1 MTSLRTEERAA
12 PWPRAIALTGRPNRG
27 TGLAKGATPVLEAV
41 SYAFSS
47 EGRPFGHPGPLRALG
62 AAQQTG
68 GMFTVCPP
76 ADPSRTT
83 PNGCIVYPAC
93 VRDLCGSVGKHTFS
107 HAQGHMVVGNG
118 VALSAFD
125 PHADLLQIGVGAA
138 PQPEDPDLEG
148 FEVADFRLV
157 NLRLLW
163 IDPTAARGADGH
175 GSQPPP
181 TPPTPPTPPR
191 RLPARPGRLALDF
204 VRADQP
210 DGPRRYVFFDDV
222 LVTALRGA
230 AQPRAGRLGEAAPG
244 GAACQVLPMQRRPG
258 PGMA

>member
-1 MTSLRTEERAA
+1 MTSLRTEGQAVPR
-12 PWPRAIALTGRPNRG
+12 PRAIAPTGRTNRT
-27 TGLAKGATPVLEAV
+27 TGLARGATPRLEAV

-68 GMFTVCPP
+68 GMFTVCPSS
-76 ADPSRTT
+76 APSHTT
-83 PNGCIVYPAC
+83 PNGCLVYPGC
-93 VRDLCGSVGKHTFS
+93 VKDLCGSVGPHTFS
-107 HAQGHMVVGNG
+107 HPRGHMVVGSG
-118 VALSAFD
+118 VALSSFD
-125 PHADLLQIGVGAA
+125 PHADLLQIGVGAEPRAGA
-138 PQPEDPDLEG
+138 PGLEG

-157 NLRLLW
+157 NLRLMW
-163 IDPTAARGADGH
+163 VDGADGQ
-175 GSQPPP
+175 SPRAL
-181 TPPTPPTPPR
+181 PTPPR

-222 LVTALRGA
+222 LVTALSGST
-230 AQPRAGRLGEAAPG
+230 QPRVGRLGEAAPG